1 MKNWLNKSLLFVVAS
16 LTLMSCEK
24 DEEKL
29 ILREGTPPM
38 LSTSSTN
45 VVLTE
50 ETAEG
55 TALTLS
61 WSEADFGFDAATEY
75 SLQVDTAD
83 NNFATPYTVSL
94 GNKVINRAYTGQELN
109 TLMTRLKYAP
119 EEAHPVKFRIRAI
132 VSEFVDPVYSNPV
145 TVNITPYNT
154 YIEPT
159 FIYVPG
165 DYQGWNPGTA
175 PSLISVEANNIYS
188 GVISFIDTK
197 SRMFKFTEGRDWSV
211 NWGNGATAGTLAPGG
226 SDLSIPLDDPS
237 KPAPAVES
245 YMITVN
251 LNTLTWSHAKH
262 SWGVIGS
269 ATAGGWDSDQN
280 MRYINEEDIW
290 KATLDLKV
298 GEIKFR
304 FNDGW
309 DINYGGSGGNLTLGG
324 SNIAVPTAGKYE
336 ITLKINEEEG
346 TATYTLV
353 KL

>member
-24 DEEKL
+24 DEDKL
-29 ILREGTPPM
+29 ILRAGTPPA

-55 TALTLS
+55 TALTLN
-61 WSEADFGFDAATEY
+61 WNEADFGFDAATEY
-75 SLQVDTAD
+75 SVQIDTAGD
-83 NNFATPYTVSL
+83 NFVRPYSVSL
-94 GNKVINRAYTGQELN
+94 GNKVTSKTYTGQELN
-109 TLMTRLKYAP
+109 TLMSRLKYTP
-119 EEAHPVKFRIRAI
+119 EEAHEVKFRIRAV

-145 TVNITPYNT
+145 TVNITPYST

-165 DYQGWNPGTA
+165 DYQGWNPGAA
-175 PSLISVEANNIYS
+175 PSLISVEANNIYQ
-188 GVISFIDTK
+188 GVISFTEPN
-197 SRMFKFTEGRDWSV
+197 SRMFKFTAERSWDL
-211 NWGNGATAGTLAPGG
+211 NWGNGPTAGTLAVNG
-226 SDLSIPLDDPS
+226 SDLSV
-237 KPAPAVES
+237 PANDS

-251 LNTLTWSHAKH
+251 LNTLTWSAAKY
-262 SWGVIGS
+262 SWGIIGS

-280 MRYINEEDIW
+280 MRYINEEDVW
-290 KATLDLKV
+290 KATLNLTV

-304 FNDGW
+304 FNDDWGT
-309 DINYGGSGGNLTLGG
+309 NYGGSGGNLTLGG
-324 SNIAVPTAGKYE
+324 DNIAVPTAGKYE
-336 ITLKINEEEG
+336 ITLKINEEDE

>member
-1 MKNWLNKSLLFVVAS
+1 MKNWLNKSLVFVLAS

-24 DEEKL
+24 DEDKL

-38 LSTSSTN
+38 LSASSTN

-55 TALTLS
+55 TALTLN
-61 WSEADFGFDAATEY
+61 WNEADFGFDAATEY
-75 SLQVDTAD
+75 SLQIDTAGD
-83 NNFATPYTVSL
+83 NFVAPYSVSL
-94 GNKVINRAYTGQELN
+94 GNKMTSKAYTGQELN
-109 TLMTRLKYAP
+109 TLMSRLKYTP
-119 EEAHPVKFRIRAI
+119 EEMHEVKFRIRAG
-132 VSEFVDPVYSNPV
+132 VSEFVNPVYSNVV
-145 TVNITPYNT
+145 TVNVTPYNT

-175 PSLISVEANNIYS
+175 PSLISVEANNIYQ
-188 GVISFIDTK
+188 GIISFTDPGK
-197 SRMFKFTEGRDWSV
+197 SRMFKFTAERSWDL
-211 NWGNGATAGTLAPGG
+211 NWGNGATAGTLAENG
-226 SDLSIPLDDPS
+226 SDLSV
-237 KPAPAVES
+237 PANDS
-245 YMITVN
+245 YMLIVN
-251 LNTLTWSHAKH
+251 LNTLTWSATKH

-280 MRYINEEDIW
+280 MRYINEEDVW

-298 GEIKFR
+298 GDIKFR
-304 FNDGW
+304 FNDAW
-309 DINYGGSGGNLTLGG
+309 DINYGGKDGNLNLGG
-324 SNIAVPTAGKYE
+324 DNIAITAAGKYE
-336 ITLKINEEEG
+336 ITLKIDEEAE